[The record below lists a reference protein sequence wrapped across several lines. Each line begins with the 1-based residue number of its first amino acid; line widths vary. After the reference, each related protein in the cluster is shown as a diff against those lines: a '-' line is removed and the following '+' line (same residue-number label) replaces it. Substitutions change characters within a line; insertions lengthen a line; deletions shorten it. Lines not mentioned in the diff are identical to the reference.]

1 MDKTI
6 AEMQA
11 RPVTAANTAEM
22 NVFIAANRIDTLCPI
37 QIWTNIVFI
46 TTTKAYGNKR
56 IDQDTAVRQ
65 LSNMR
70 RRQSE
75 NLGDYLHRLN
85 NAKDTYTL
93 LGLTLPRE

>member
-11 RPVTAANTAEM
+11 RPITAANTAEI
-22 NVFIAANRIDTLCPI
+22 NAAEVNLFISTNRIDTFCPL

-46 TTTKAYGNKR
+46 TTTKASGNKR

-65 LSNMR
+65 LSNMSQR
-70 RRQSE
+70 F
-75 NLGDYLHRLN
+75 
-85 NAKDTYTL
+85 
-93 LGLTLPRE
+93 LPR